1 MKRHFD
7 VLIIGA
13 GSAGSVVASRLSE
26 DRSCQVGLIEAG
38 TMPADPDIADPLK
51 WTMLQGR
58 AYDWAYRTVPQS
70 FTANRI
76 HEWPRG
82 KIVGGS
88 SCLHAMAYVRG
99 HPDDF
104 GPWAEAGGERWSYR
118 GLLPGF
124 IRSEAFTAFDAPTR
138 GRNGPLDIYLP
149 DAEVSPVVRAYIAAG
164 RAMGIP
170 VLTDHNSGELVG
182 TGPNSL
188 NIRDGKRL
196 SVADAYLSPPVMAR
210 PNLCLLTGHE
220 VEHLALDGHRVT
232 GVTVVCDGETRIIT
246 ADRIVLCTG
255 AVSTP
260 LILMRSGIGCPETL
274 KQAGIRC
281 LADRAEVGRN
291 LQDHLLALGNVYS
304 ARKPVPPSR
313 LQHSESL
320 MYLHGDDPT
329 RSTGSPDIVLAC
341 VVAPSAAEGLSTPPY
356 GSAFTILC
364 GVTHPT
370 SRGRIAPCGPGR
382 NDAPIIDPHYLET
395 GHDRAVFRTALKTAR
410 AVGHHAALDEWR
422 ENEVL
427 PGSSVQS
434 DDDLD
439 AFIAKAAS
447 THHHPT
453 GTCRMGRD
461 ADAVVDPDL
470 RLNGFDNIFVVDASV
485 MPAIPSG
492 PINAAIVAIAET
504 WAASSPVAASAS

>member
-7 VLIIGA
+7 VLVIGA

-26 DRSCQVGLIEAG
+26 DRSCQVGLVEAG
-38 TMPADPDIADPLK
+38 AMPADPDIADPLK

-58 AYDWAYRTVPQS
+58 AYDWSYRTVPQP
-70 FTANRI
+70 FTANRV

-82 KIVGGS
+82 RIVGGS

-99 HPDDF
+99 HADDF
-104 GPWAEAGGERWSYR
+104 EPWAQAGGERWSYR

-124 IRSEAFTAFDAPTR
+124 IRSEAFTAFDGPTR
-138 GRNGPLDIYLP
+138 GKCGPLDVYLP

-164 RAMGIP
+164 RAMGAP
-170 VLTDHNSGELVG
+170 ALSDHNSGELVG
-182 TGPNSL
+182 TSPNSL

-196 SVADAYLSPPVMAR
+196 SVADAYLSLQVMAR
-210 PNLCLLTGHE
+210 PNLTLLAGHE
-220 VEHLALDGHRVT
+220 VEHLVLDGHKIT
-232 GVTVVCDGETRIIT
+232 GVSVVCEGETGT
-246 ADRIVLCTG
+246 LSADRIVLCAG

-260 LILMRSGIGCPETL
+260 LILMRSGIGCPDTL
-274 KQAGIRC
+274 KQADIRC
-281 LADRAEVGRN
+281 LADRGDVGRN

-304 ARKPVPPSR
+304 TKKPVPPSR

-320 MYLHGDDPT
+320 MYLHSDDPT

-341 VVAPSAAEGLSTPPY
+341 VVAPSAAEGLKTPLY

-370 SRGRIAPCGPGR
+370 SRGRITPSGPGR
-382 NDAPIIDPHYLET
+382 NDAPVIDPHYLET
-395 GHDRAVFRTALKTAR
+395 EHDRATFRMALKRAR
-410 AVGHHAALDEWR
+410 MVGHHAALDEWR
-422 ENEVL
+422 DTEIL
-427 PGSSVQS
+427 PGAPVQS
-434 DDDLD
+434 DAELD
-439 AFIAKAAS
+439 AFIARAAS
-447 THHHPT
+447 THHHPA

-461 ADAVVDPDL
+461 TEAVVDPDL
-470 RLNGFDNIFVVDASV
+470 RLNGFDNAFVVDASV

-504 WAASSPVAASAS
+504 WAASSRATPSSA